1 MIHPSDPV
9 VCTMSFG
16 DLKPNEIKDLQRRNE
31 ERLSRVSNSM
41 SQTQK
46 QLQET
51 EDIGM
56 TIIDEMQQQH
66 EQLVSTRDNV
76 RETQSFSM
84 LSQSVIKGM
93 RNRAWRKRCCLNS
106 IIAGLVCAILTVL
119 WYGYL
124 KPLPS

>member
-1 MIHPSDPV
+1 
-9 VCTMSFG
+9 MSFG

-56 TIIDEMQQQH
+56 SIIDEMQQQH

-93 RNRAWRKRCCLNS
+93 RNRAWRKRCCLNG
-106 IIAGLVCAILTVL
+106 IVAGLVCAILTVL

-124 KPLPS
+124 KPLPN